1 MKHAKYTVY
10 AAGILIFLITGH
22 THAEKQPFWITNPA
36 SLYSEREYLVG
47 VGEGD
52 TSKAA
57 EDRAYGVIARIFKA
71 AVDSRTTELEKY
83 LQIETKGKTEVKR
96 QVAIEEMTKV
106 TSEKVLENV
115 KIAER
120 WQDKTTAR
128 YYALAVINRT
138 HAAAALRE
146 RISSLDADAKGLLK
160 TAKETIDKFEKI
172 RTLRRAIRALISR
185 DVYNTDLRVVNP
197 AGKGLENSINL
208 ADITRELEV
217 FLAKEFNIYVAVAG
231 DNSSNVRKA
240 VIDGLN
246 RDGFSVLGK
255 EAEANMADL
264 LIVGEAALWKA
275 DISDPK
281 WKYMRWCADFQLIDT
296 KNGKTFGNI
305 SRSGKEGHLTLSE
318 AENKAMRVMQKE
330 IVFAI
335 SGQVANFIYGDIKPL
350 EEAGVGC
357 GREKAAVSEGKKA
370 KDNVVTD
377 KKKTGDIPVTLIT
390 QAEALL
396 PDMSAIQYENVGR
409 EIESKS
415 DSTGPIIKVITPEE
429 GKTYAPP
436 LNIEL
441 HFITKGLSEIDLST
455 LKVEYLKFLS
465 IDITERVLPY
475 VNKEGIKISNAKFP
489 SGTHNLKITVGDKK
503 GAVTIQ
509 KFTAVI
515 K

>member
-1 MKHAKYTVY
+1 MKHIKYTVY
-10 AAGILIFLITGH
+10 AAGILILLITSLV
-22 THAEKQPFWITNPA
+22 HAEKQPVWITNPT
-36 SLYSEREYLVG
+36 SPYPEQEYLVG

-52 TSKAA
+52 TPKAA

-71 AVDSRTTELEKY
+71 EIDSRTTELEKY
-83 LQIETKGKTEVKR
+83 LQIETKGKTEVQR
-96 QVAIEEMTKV
+96 HVAIEEMTKV

-128 YYALAVINRT
+128 YYALAAINRS
-138 HAAAALRE
+138 HAAAVLRE
-146 RISSLDADAKGLLK
+146 RVNSLDAEAKGLIK
-160 TAKETIDKFEKI
+160 TAKETADKFEKI
-172 RTLRRAIRALISR
+172 KTLRKAIRALISR

-197 AGKGLENSINL
+197 AGKGLENLINL
-208 ADITRELEV
+208 TDITLELEV
-217 FLAKEFNIYVAVAG
+217 FLAKEFNVYVAVAG
-231 DNSSNVRKA
+231 DNSSTVKKA
-240 VIDGLN
+240 VIDGLS
-246 RDGFSVLGK
+246 REGFSVLRK

-264 LIVGEAALWKA
+264 LIIGEAALWKA
-275 DISDPK
+275 DIPDPK
-281 WKYMRWCADFQLIDT
+281 WKYVRWCSDFQLIDT

-330 IVFAI
+330 IAFAI
-335 SGQVANFIYGDIKPL
+335 SGQAANFIYGEIKPL
-350 EEAGVGC
+350 EETGGGC
-357 GREKAAVSEGKKA
+357 SREKAAVSEEKKA
-370 KDNVVTD
+370 KDKNITD
-377 KKKTGDIPVTLIT
+377 KKETGNIPVTLIT

-396 PDMSAIQYENVGR
+396 PDMSDVQYENVGR
-409 EIESKS
+409 DIESKS
-415 DSTGPIIKVITPEE
+415 DSRGPIIKVITPEE

-441 HFITKGLSEIDLST
+441 YFITKDLSEIDLST
-455 LKVEYLKFLS
+455 LKVEYLKLFS

-489 SGTHNLKITVGDKK
+489 SGTHNLKITIGDKK

>member
-1 MKHAKYTVY
+1 MKHVKYTVY
-10 AAGILIFLITGH
+10 AAGMLLFLITSLV
-22 THAEKQPFWITNPA
+22 HAEKQPVWITHPA
-36 SLYSEREYLVG
+36 SAYPEREYLAG
-47 VGEGD
+47 VGESD
-52 TSKAA
+52 TPKAA

-83 LQIETKGKTEVKR
+83 LQTETKGKTEVQR

-128 YYALAVINRT
+128 YYALAVINRS
-138 HAAAALRE
+138 HAAAALKE
-146 RISSLDADAKGLLK
+146 RINSLDVEAKTLLK
-160 TAKETIDKFEKI
+160 IAKDTTDKFEKI
-172 RTLRRAIRALISR
+172 RTLRRTIRILISR
-185 DVYNTDLRVVNP
+185 DLYNTDLRVINP
-197 AGKGLENSINL
+197 IGKGLENLINL
-208 ADITRELEV
+208 TNIIQELEV
-217 FLAKEFNIYVAVAG
+217 FLAKEFNVYVTVAG
-231 DNSSNVRKA
+231 NNSYA
-240 VIDGLN
+240 VTRSIIEGLN
-246 RDGFSVLGK
+246 REGFSVLRK
-255 EAEANMADL
+255 VVDANMADL

-275 DISDPK
+275 DIPDPK
-281 WKYMRWCADFQLIDT
+281 WKYVRWCSDFQLIDT
-296 KNGKTFGNI
+296 KNGKTFGAI

-318 AENKAMRVMQKE
+318 AENKAMAVMQKE

-335 SGQVANFIYGDIKPL
+335 TGQVANFIYGEIKPL
-350 EEAGVGC
+350 EEAGGGC
-357 GREKAAVSEGKKA
+357 SRKKAAVSEEKKA
-370 KDNVVTD
+370 KDKNITD
-377 KKKTGDIPVTLIT
+377 KKETGEISVTLIT

-396 PDMSAIQYENVGR
+396 PDMPAIQYENVARG
-409 EIESKS
+409 IESKS

-441 HFITKGLSEIDLST
+441 YFIPKGLAEIDLST
-455 LKVEYLKFLS
+455 LKVEYLKLFS

-489 SGTHNLKITVGDKK
+489 SGTHHLKITIGDKK